1 MSLSPER
8 LLRRSY
14 FLRSAVQACLG
25 PFDGDEAAK
34 VVPLSEAIQLRIC
47 ACPPAPTTLVTKSTT
62 EGADTENSIKEVVAE
77 NLPCSRNASC
87 KCAECKAAMAAVM
100 DFASG
105 TPAAA
110 SSSPGDPQREMRTKF
125 LQMSA
130 AERSEALCG
139 DDQTLAKAVG
149 TWLQDMIGATSATRT
164 QMQPQEALV
173 AALDETAIWQ
183 HQAARRSANVAE
195 QEEKVMLPFRS
206 DTVLAALLRGGG
218 FEAVVALCGGPAD
231 CTRWRAL
238 ALLLH
243 CRCCDG
249 NQIAQRTAVP
259 FLEPDEYASSPRI
272 HHLSDKVYTQFYD
285 VDAWLTP
292 MVDAGLTPQSQLVG
306 LTHLELEA
314 LDQACQVVSKRAAT
328 LPAEPHVDTAD
339 AVWDYLTTH
348 CSAADV
354 LVQLAKRLDAASRTL
369 QQSAAASSSSS
380 ESFFVKL
387 STRSPKDSSLFAA
400 RAAAAVGLDAQ
411 CEGAPMR
418 VESGGEALALLTTSE
433 RVRADVREALLLAA
447 PNTLTSDSGDSEL
460 HTPISMSVVV
470 REWWY
475 VPRWTEMRGFVRRA
489 SARQGNRRRLT
500 AISVYNID
508 NPPLDRSSSSD
519 NNALA
524 KNAMQVRAALAKFV
538 EARLDS
544 VLDAADLD
552 HAVVDFALR
561 PCDTEAVADLQLPSN
576 LQRRDGGSAADSAI
590 AWFQIVVL
598 ELNSFGFRSSG
609 ALFDWRDDEDATI
622 LFEGAPG
629 GGPPPFRTPAGSA

>member
-1 MSLSPER
+1 MSLSPEW
-8 LLRRSY
+8 LLRRSH

-25 PFDGDEAAK
+25 PFDSDEAAK
-34 VVPLSEAIQLRIC
+34 VVPLSEAIRLRIS
-47 ACPPAPTTLVTKSTT
+47 ACPAAPTTLVTKSTT
-62 EGADTENSIKEVVAE
+62 EGADSENSINEVVAE
-77 NLPCSRNASC
+77 DVPCSRTASC

-100 DFASG
+100 GFQSG
-105 TPAAA
+105 APVAAP
-110 SSSPGDPQREMRTKF
+110 SSRTDPQREMRQKF

-130 AERSEALCG
+130 AERSEVLCG

-164 QMQPQEALV
+164 QMQPQEGLV

-183 HQAARRSANVAE
+183 HEAARRSANVAE
-195 QEEKVMLPFRS
+195 EEEKVILPFRS

-238 ALLLH
+238 SLLLH

-249 NQIAQRTAVP
+249 NQLAQRTAVP

-328 LPAEPHVDTAD
+328 LPAEPHDTAD

-354 LVQLAKRLDAASRTL
+354 LVQLAKRLDVASRTL
-369 QQSAAASSSSS
+369 HQSAAASSSSS
-380 ESFFVKL
+380 DSFFVKL

-411 CEGAPMR
+411 CEGSPMR
-418 VESGGEALALLTTSE
+418 VESGGEAIALLTTSE
-433 RVRADVREALLLAA
+433 RVRADVKETLLLAA
-447 PNTLTSDSGDSEL
+447 PSTLTSSGDCEL
-460 HTPISMSVVV
+460 ATHSLMSVVV

-475 VPRWTEMRGFVRRA
+475 VPR
-489 SARQGNRRRLT
+489 
-500 AISVYNID
+500 
-508 NPPLDRSSSSD
+508 LDR
-519 NNALA
+519 N
-524 KNAMQVRAALAKFV
+524 
-538 EARLDS
+538 
-544 VLDAADLD
+544 
-552 HAVVDFALR
+552 
-561 PCDTEAVADLQLPSN
+561 
-576 LQRRDGGSAADSAI
+576 
-590 AWFQIVVL
+590 AWFC
-598 ELNSFGFRSSG
+598 
-609 ALFDWRDDEDATI
+609 
-622 LFEGAPG
+622 APG
-629 GGPPPFRTPAGSA
+629 

>member
-77 NLPCSRNASC
+77 NPPCSRNASC

-238 ALLLH
+238 ALLASLQVLRRKPNCPKN
-243 CRCCDG
+243 CR
-249 NQIAQRTAVP
+249 AVP
-259 FLEPDEYASSPRI
+259 
-272 HHLSDKVYTQFYD
+272 
-285 VDAWLTP
+285 
-292 MVDAGLTPQSQLVG
+292 
-306 LTHLELEA
+306 
-314 LDQACQVVSKRAAT
+314 RARR
-328 LPAEPHVDTAD
+328 V
-339 AVWDYLTTH
+339 
-348 CSAADV
+348 C
-354 LVQLAKRLDAASRTL
+354 
-369 QQSAAASSSSS
+369 
-380 ESFFVKL
+380 KL
-387 STRSPKDSSLFAA
+387 SSHTSL
-400 RAAAAVGLDAQ
+400 V
-411 CEGAPMR
+411 
-418 VESGGEALALLTTSE
+418 
-433 RVRADVREALLLAA
+433 
-447 PNTLTSDSGDSEL
+447 
-460 HTPISMSVVV
+460 
-470 REWWY
+470 
-475 VPRWTEMRGFVRRA
+475 
-489 SARQGNRRRLT
+489 RQGLH
-500 AISVYNID
+500 
-508 NPPLDRSSSSD
+508 P
-519 NNALA
+519 
-524 KNAMQVRAALAKFV
+524 
-538 EARLDS
+538 
-544 VLDAADLD
+544 
-552 HAVVDFALR
+552 
-561 PCDTEAVADLQLPSN
+561 
-576 LQRRDGGSAADSAI
+576 
-590 AWFQIVVL
+590 
-598 ELNSFGFRSSG
+598 
-609 ALFDWRDDEDATI
+609 I
-622 LFEGAPG
+622 L
-629 GGPPPFRTPAGSA
+629 